1 MDQGKGEDIVK
12 GLLRIYEKITD
23 CIFLFLDH
31 FCRCMILY
39 MTIIVF
45 LQVVLRSLFKM
56 NIPWGE
62 ETVLLAMVWMTFA
75 SMSIGVKEEVHI
87 RIEFF
92 MAKFPKTV
100 RRLVVVFGNLVL
112 LLVNGLMV
120 GYGISLIQFTGISKR
135 PVTGLSSAAVFY
147 LIPVSA
153 ATSCLALLGK
163 LFGLYKMKSEEDFVE
178 GVYEEKALTEEG

>member
-120 GYGISLIQFTGISKR
+120 GYGICKL

>member
-112 LLVNGLMV
+112 LLVASV
-120 GYGISLIQFTGISKR
+120 VSLVQFTGMSKL